1 MWQESL
7 VDRIRCSLEQDTT
20 ILGLFLGGSLSKGQ
34 ADLYSDID
42 LIAVVARDGHG
53 VFRKVWRS
61 RLEAI
66 APIVLWKELHR
77 EECVMNAITKEW
89 QRVDLVVADE
99 VTFRKRSQDSVKPL
113 IDRNRLYDTLPATI
127 AWSGPNRGYVTDLI
141 NEFLRILGLLAV
153 AVGRAEY
160 LLCIAGVDLLRMML
174 FNLLS
179 EEVERA
185 DKGGMMAWNRRLS
198 AEQLSLLATIPPVSP
213 TRQSVID
220 AHLACAAAFLPRA
233 RKMAEKWALE
243 WPRAFEEATWQY
255 LERELGL
262 TRPAN
267 AT

>member
-34 ADLYSDID
+34 ADIYSDID

-53 VFRKVWRS
+53 VFRKIWRS

-66 APIVLWKELHR
+66 APIVHWKELHR

-113 IDRNRLYDTLPATI
+113 IDRNKLYDALPATI
-127 AWSGPNRGYVTDLI
+127 AWSGPNTGYVTDLI

-153 AVGRAEY
+153 AVGREEY

-198 AEQLSLLATIPPVSP
+198 AEQRSLLATIPPVSP

-233 RKMAEKWALE
+233 RKMAEKWAIE
-243 WPRAFEEATWQY
+243 WPRAFEEVTWQY

-262 TRPAN
+262 TRPVN